1 MLNKVNEYKI
11 ILLYNE
17 YSYDIISMKKDA
29 IILEENKENTIEN
42 IFKKNYKILVKNKL
56 QKWEEL

>member
-56 QKWEEL
+56 QK